1 MIRVFTAASVLALTV
16 SSVQAAPGVG
26 IQVGDLDLS
35 KPSDVRVLET
45 RVHQAANR
53 VCGPLL
59 EYSATSL
66 SYQTWYN
73 QCMHVAGTEAARQ
86 VEARAGQYGLFARK

>member
-1 MIRVFTAASVLALTV
+1 MFRVVTAVSVLALTV

-26 IQVGDLDLS
+26 ITVCDLDLS
-35 KPSDVRVLET
+35 KPSDVRVLEA
-45 RVHQAANR
+45 RVHQAANK

-66 SYQTWYN
+66 NYQTWYN

-86 VEARAGQYGLFARK
+86 VVAKAGQYGLFARK